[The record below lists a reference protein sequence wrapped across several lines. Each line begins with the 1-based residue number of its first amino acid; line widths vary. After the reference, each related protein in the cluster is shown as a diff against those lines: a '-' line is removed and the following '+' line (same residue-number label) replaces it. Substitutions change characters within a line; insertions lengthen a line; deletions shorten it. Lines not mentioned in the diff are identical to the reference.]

1 MVIILTFL
9 GALAFFAC
17 MMFIQQKSLRII
29 LATLTGIIFV
39 GSTLLMTLN
48 YSHHFGMQKVTTTT
62 TKRIYSASNSSMPL
76 AIYQPVGKG
85 GRDDVYIYNT
95 KVKQKTPNHTQAN
108 EYTTSRIKWTNG
120 STPQLVT
127 TETRWQY
134 RNDFYKV
141 LYAWSGMNNTL
152 VKRTNVLEYPRMY
165 VKLTTSQ
172 ADKLARVAKSATG
185 TKLQAQVAEQGRAF
199 VISKVQAAMAKNPN
213 MTAKQIQ
220 EVSAQAEQQ
229 LAEYRNI
236 AIFGVDSRDDSYDK
250 GNRSDCIIIASINN
264 KTKEVKL
271 ISVYRDTY
279 VQIEGH

>member
-152 VKRTNVLEYPRMY
+152 V
-165 VKLTTSQ
+165 
-172 ADKLARVAKSATG
+172 
-185 TKLQAQVAEQGRAF
+185 
-199 VISKVQAAMAKNPN
+199 
-213 MTAKQIQ
+213 
-220 EVSAQAEQQ
+220 
-229 LAEYRNI
+229 
-236 AIFGVDSRDDSYDK
+236 
-250 GNRSDCIIIASINN
+250 
-264 KTKEVKL
+264 
-271 ISVYRDTY
+271 
-279 VQIEGH
+279 

>member
-17 MMFIQQKSLRII
+17 MMFIQQKELRII

-76 AIYQPVGKG
+76 AIYQPVGKS

-120 STPQLVT
+120 STTPQLVT

-141 LYAWSGMNNTL
+141 LYAWSGMDNTL

-172 ADKLARVAKSATG
+172 AAKLAKVAKSAMG
-185 TKLQAQVAEQGRAF
+185 AKLQSQAAEQGRAF
-199 VISKVQAAMAKNPN
+199 VTSKVQAAMIKNPN

-220 EVSAQAEQQ
+220 EVSAQAEQEFQ
-229 LAEYRNI
+229 AQ
-236 AIFGVDSRDDSYDK
+236 S
-250 GNRSDCIIIASINN
+250 
-264 KTKEVKL
+264 VK
-271 ISVYRDTY
+271 
-279 VQIEGH
+279 QILKQFK

>member
-17 MMFIQQKSLRII
+17 MMFIQQKNLRII

-76 AIYQPVGKG
+76 AIYQPVGKS

-120 STPQLVT
+120 TTPQLVT
-127 TETRWQY
+127 TETHWQY
-134 RNDFYKV
+134 RNNFYKV
-141 LYAWSGMNNTL
+141 LYAWSGMDNTL

-165 VKLTTSQ
+165 VKLTTNQ
-172 ADKLARVAKSATG
+172 AAKLAKVVKSATG
-185 TKLQAQVAEQGRAF
+185 AKLQAQAQAAEQGRAF
-199 VISKVQAAMAKNPN
+199 VTSKVQAAMAKNPN

-220 EVSAQAEQQ
+220 EVSAQAEQEFQ
-229 LAEYRNI
+229 AQ
-236 AIFGVDSRDDSYDK
+236 S
-250 GNRSDCIIIASINN
+250 
-264 KTKEVKL
+264 VK
-271 ISVYRDTY
+271 
-279 VQIEGH
+279 QILKQVK

>member
-17 MMFIQQKSLRII
+17 MMFIQQKNLRII

-76 AIYQPVGKG
+76 AIYQPVGKS

-120 STPQLVT
+120 TTPQLVT

-134 RNDFYKV
+134 RNNFYKV
-141 LYAWSGMNNTL
+141 LYAWSGMDNTL

-185 TKLQAQVAEQGRAF
+185 AKLQTQAAEQGRAF
-199 VISKVQAAMAKNPN
+199 VTSKVQAAMAKNPN

-220 EVSAQAEQQ
+220 EVSAQAEQEFQ
-229 LAEYRNI
+229 AQ
-236 AIFGVDSRDDSYDK
+236 S
-250 GNRSDCIIIASINN
+250 
-264 KTKEVKL
+264 VK
-271 ISVYRDTY
+271 
-279 VQIEGH
+279 QILKQVK